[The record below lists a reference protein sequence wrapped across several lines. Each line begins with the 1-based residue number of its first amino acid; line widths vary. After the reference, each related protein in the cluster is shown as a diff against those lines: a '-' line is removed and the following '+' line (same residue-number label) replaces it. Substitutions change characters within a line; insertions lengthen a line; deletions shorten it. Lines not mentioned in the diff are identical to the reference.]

1 MKKQYHL
8 EKLIAEKFLRL
19 KAFYV
24 QTENPFTWA
33 NGWQTPLFFDDRK
46 LLSYTYARNLLKLE
60 MGGLVAEQFPDV
72 DVISGIAVNS
82 IASGLLVAEQLNMP
96 YIYIFP
102 TPKTHGLENQVE
114 GDLRPR
120 QKVVLILNQIH
131 EGNDALSAIDVVRNN
146 ACVPQAVIT
155 IFDLQL
161 PIAKQ
166 KLKKTGV
173 PVYSLT
179 TFTDVMQVAKENKLF
194 TDKEIEKLEQWH
206 KDPYKWNNK

>member
-1 MKKQYHL
+1 MKELNHIDR
-8 EKLIAEKFLRL
+8 LIAQKLLRL

-33 NGWQTPLFFDDRK
+33 NGWKSPIYFDDRK
-46 LLSYTYARNLLKLE
+46 LLSYGYARNLIKMELGHIITE
-60 MGGLVAEQFPDV
+60 FFPDV
-72 DVISGIAVNS
+72 DVISGIAINS

-102 TPKTHGLENQVE
+102 SPKTHGLENQIE

-120 QKVVLILNQIH
+120 QKVILIDNQIH
-131 EGNDALSAIDVVRNN
+131 GGNDALSSIEVIRNN
-146 ACVPQAVIT
+146 ACSVEAILS

-161 PIAKQ
+161 PSTVQ

-173 PVYSLT
+173 PVYALT
-179 TFTDVMQVAKENKLF
+179 NFNSVLQVAKEEKLF
-194 TDKEIEKLEQWH
+194 TTEEIHILEQWH
-206 KDPYKWNNK
+206 KAPSKWNN